1 MGTTNRRVSPLG
13 RVLVTI
19 DGLLIAFAAV
29 EGVNVGD
36 PPPAVASLTPVAIA
50 ALEVAELVAISRR

>member
-19 DGLLIAFAAV
+19 DGPLIAFAAV

-36 PPPAVASLTPVAIA
+36 PPLAVASLTPVAIA